1 MKRQNLLHRIRSFA
15 AAGAAVWL
23 LAGVVATQSLQLA
36 DGKVLLAKVTD
47 ANGEGCRIT
56 RLDNGGTLD
65 LRWEHLSTASAVA
78 IKRQFDLIGDTQDE
92 ILVRADELDYLVNG
106 GKQTLVGKI
115 VDRDDS
121 QVIVVQ
127 QKGIQYRIPRSEL
140 RAVRHVEVP
149 VAQVY
154 TKDEFYE
161 MHKAEL
167 QPGDAA
173 DRHILLAED
182 LVKVRDYEHAAFHLE
197 EARKLGN
204 SANPQHLEVMAQRL
218 QRYKEAAKEREL
230 LDQIQAARSRGQL
243 LDFDK
248 GSKLIAEFE
257 AKYPQTRLKADFD
270 QEKKRFDGARTRY
283 LAQQVAEQWRRSIQ
297 IAADKNAA
305 DDGVTLAAAKTYA
318 ESKMT
323 EDIVARVAQQLR
335 LEPVEVQTLWGARAN
350 YPVGKRTDHFSYGLG
365 SWVLGEDAILKGTK
379 QGDANAKSADPAPKD
394 QGNSRDVERLAR
406 AMKEALQRRAA
417 AQGAAGGAQQEQTD
431 EDWWRQA
438 SRTER
443 TSWLRAYYAEF
454 GGQLVVTFQS
464 LSPCISCYGEG
475 TTPEVDPEG
484 NLVRN
489 KCFLCQGTKWLRN
502 FKAY

>member
-1 MKRQNLLHRIRSFA
+1 MNCHELIRQLRSIA
-15 AAGAAVWL
+15 AAWMAVCLLLGGAVS
-23 LAGVVATQSLQLA
+23 QSLQLA

-47 ANGEGCRIT
+47 ANGEGCRVT

-65 LRWEHLSTASAVA
+65 LRWEHLSTASATA
-78 IKRQFDLIGDTQDE
+78 IKRQWDLMGDTQDE
-92 ILVRADELDYLVNG
+92 IRVRADEVDYLVNG
-106 GKQTLVGKI
+106 GKQTLIGKI
-115 VDRDDS
+115 VDRDDP

-140 RAVRHVEVP
+140 RAVRQVEVP
-149 VAQVY
+149 VAQIY

-161 MHKAEL
+161 MRKAEL
-167 QPGDAA
+167 QPGDSA
-173 DRHILLAED
+173 DKHILLAED
-182 LVKVRDYEHAAFHLE
+182 LVKVRDYDHAAFHLE
-197 EARKLGN
+197 EARKLAN
-204 SANPQHLEVMAQRL
+204 SANPQHLEVMTQRL

-230 LDQIQAARSRGQL
+230 LDQIQASRSRGQL
-243 LDFDK
+243 LDFEK

-257 AKYPQTRLKADFD
+257 AKYPQTKLKTDFD
-270 QEKKRFDGARTRY
+270 QEKKRFAVARTRY

-297 IAADKNAA
+297 IAADKKAA
-305 DDGVTLAAAKTYA
+305 DDGVTLMAAKTYA

-335 LEPVEVQTLWGARAN
+335 LEPAEVQSLWSARAD
-350 YPVGKRTDHFSYGLG
+350 YPVGKRTDHFSYGIG
-365 SWVLGEDAILKGTK
+365 SWVLGEDGILKGTK
-379 QGDANAKSADPAPKD
+379 QGEAKAAQAPPTKD

-406 AMKEALQRRAA
+406 ALREALERRRAA
-417 AQGAAGGAQQEQTD
+417 VQGQGGAEKEQTD

-454 GGQLVVTFQS
+454 GGQLVVSYQS
-464 LSPCISCYGEG
+464 VSPCISCYGEG

-484 NLVRN
+484 KLVRN
-489 KCFLCQGTKWLRN
+489 KCFLCQGTKWLRS